1 MYVNSVH
8 LQVVLSSLFYMYER
22 IQQITEKTFR
32 ILKRNLMEKLT
43 IRWGNQYTRAMKVIQ
58 EEKERNKLKNKL
70 KRQSN
75 QKASMESIRNKLKGE
90 VIRQKELGNYYMV
103 IKNNVND

>member
-1 MYVNSVH
+1 
-8 LQVVLSSLFYMYER
+8 
-22 IQQITEKTFR
+22 
-32 ILKRNLMEKLT
+32 MEKLT

-75 QKASMESIRNKLKGE
+75 QKASMESIRNKLKDE
-90 VIRQKELGNYYMV
+90 VMRQKELGNYYMV
-103 IKNNVND
+103 IK

>member
-1 MYVNSVH
+1 MSIVFTP
-8 LQVVLSSLFYMYER
+8 SLFYMYER

-32 ILKRNLMEKLT
+32 ILKRNLLEKLT

-103 IKNNVND
+103 IK

>member
-1 MYVNSVH
+1 
-8 LQVVLSSLFYMYER
+8 MYER

-32 ILKRNLMEKLT
+32 ILKRDLMEKLT

-70 KRQSN
+70 KRQSK
-75 QKASMESIRNKLKGE
+75 QKVSMESIRNKLKDE

-103 IKNNVND
+103 IK

>member
-1 MYVNSVH
+1 MCMSIVFTP
-8 LQVVLSSLFYMYER
+8 SLFYMYER

-32 ILKRNLMEKLT
+32 ILKRNLLEKLT

-103 IKNNVND
+103 IK

>member
-1 MYVNSVH
+1 
-8 LQVVLSSLFYMYER
+8 MYER

>member
-1 MYVNSVH
+1 MCMSIVFTLIIILHV
-8 LQVVLSSLFYMYER
+8 MYER

-32 ILKRNLMEKLT
+32 ILKRDLMEKLT
-43 IRWGNQYTRAMKVIQ
+43 IHWGNQYTRAMKVIQ

-70 KRQSN
+70 KRQSK
-75 QKASMESIRNKLKGE
+75 QKASMESIRNKLKDE

-103 IKNNVND
+103 IK